1 MARGLDTLI
10 RYHRWQLDGLRREMA
25 GLQEARAKVQAAIDG
40 VDQSIAHESASLTPE
55 MAVTFNMGLFVDGQ
69 LKRRHQ
75 FEGQRARLDE
85 EIIQLNDRIAAA
97 FEEIKRFEIVRD
109 RRAEEAAKAERQA
122 EETFYNEVAGMRADR
137 ARREEGE

>member
-25 GLQEARAKVQAAIDG
+25 DLQDARAKVQAAIDG
-40 VDQSIAHESASLTPE
+40 VDQSIAHESAALTPE
-55 MAVTFNMGLFVDGQ
+55 TAATFDMGIFVEGQ

-75 FEGQRARLDE
+75 FERQRDRLDE
-85 EIIQLNDRIAAA
+85 DIIQLNDRIAAA

-109 RRAEEAAKAERQA
+109 RRAEEAAMAERRA
-122 EETFYNEVAGMRADR
+122 EEAFYDEVAGVRADR
-137 ARREEGE
+137 ARREEEG